1 MVSANVQFGA
11 VLADPSMMTH
21 STPDLSHFQSVDPNA
36 IWPRQD
42 AYHAVERSALE
53 KCTARSFFLCWSFVD
68 PSQWIWHYDITEN
81 SIPRDRLHE
90 FTERNLSTFF
100 MRGFH
105 RAIIFRTSL
114 FSDRISALPI
124 TNASCYALLL
134 GIGSPRGGKQVK
146 LVGTPR
152 IKPSSKLLE
161 AIWTTWKR
169 FATTNLR
176 NRKPEFLM
184 F

>member
-11 VLADPSMMTH
+11 VWADPSMTTH

-53 KCTARSFFLCWSFVD
+53 KCTARSFVD

-81 SIPRDRLHE
+81 SSPRDRLHE

-134 GIGSPRGGKQVK
+134 GIESPPAGKQVK
-146 LVGTPR
+146 LVGTPG

-161 AIWTTWKR
+161 AIRTTWKR